1 MIVPYG
7 MSSMWISLLSE
18 GQPFLYL
25 LEEAKFFDI
34 INISIKVFSRILE
47 EWKGVR
53 KITSERLLML

>member
-1 MIVPYG
+1 
-7 MSSMWISLLSE
+7 MWISLQSE